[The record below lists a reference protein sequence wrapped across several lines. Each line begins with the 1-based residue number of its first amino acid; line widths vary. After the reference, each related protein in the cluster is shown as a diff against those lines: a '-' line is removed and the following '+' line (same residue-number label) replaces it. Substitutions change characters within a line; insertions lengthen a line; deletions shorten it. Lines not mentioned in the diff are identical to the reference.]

1 MQDSGSSL
9 KNVCLKNAKT
19 QGVCLYFL
27 ISAFYMQIIDNINIL
42 QKISDCKQERRIKVC
57 YFIIRFFAEKQVE
70 NGRIMLN
77 FRTFI
82 FENLG
87 SAMI

>member
-1 MQDSGSSL
+1 MQGSCSSL
-9 KNVCLKNAKT
+9 KNVFLENAKT
-19 QGVCLYFL
+19 HGVCLCFL
-27 ISAFYMQIIDNINIL
+27 SQLFYMQSIDDINIL

-57 YFIIRFFAEKQVE
+57 YFIIRFFTEKQVE

>member
-1 MQDSGSSL
+1 M
-9 KNVCLKNAKT
+9 VYA
-19 QGVCLYFL
+19 YIFL
-27 ISAFYMQIIDNINIL
+27 ISAFYMQSIDNINIL

-70 NGRIMLN
+70 NGKIMLN

>member
-1 MQDSGSSL
+1 M
-9 KNVCLKNAKT
+9 VYA
-19 QGVCLYFL
+19 YIFL
-27 ISAFYMQIIDNINIL
+27 ISAFDIQSIDNINIL

-70 NGRIMLN
+70 NGKIMLN

>member
-1 MQDSGSSL
+1 M
-9 KNVCLKNAKT
+9 VYA
-19 QGVCLYFL
+19 YIFL
-27 ISAFYMQIIDNINIL
+27 ISAFDIQSIDNINIL
-42 QKISDCKQERRIKVC
+42 RKISDCKQERRIKVC

-70 NGRIMLN
+70 NGKIMLN

>member
-1 MQDSGSSL
+1 M
-9 KNVCLKNAKT
+9 VYA
-19 QGVCLYFL
+19 YIFL

-70 NGRIMLN
+70 NGKIMLN
-77 FRTFI
+77 FQTFI
-82 FENLG
+82 FENHG
-87 SAMI
+87 SALIWN